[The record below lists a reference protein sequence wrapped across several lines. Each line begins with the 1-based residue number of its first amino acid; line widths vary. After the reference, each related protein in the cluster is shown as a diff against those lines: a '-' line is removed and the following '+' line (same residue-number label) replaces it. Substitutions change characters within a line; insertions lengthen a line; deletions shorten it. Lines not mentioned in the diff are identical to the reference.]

1 MVLDKNNQGIS
12 YARQSILEHARKN
25 NQEWV
30 WMIDDDITGMFIWNG
45 KKLVKWCALSVLT
58 LALDEAQKTPNLA
71 IAGLDFRQFAWSH
84 KGKPIM
90 NTQICAVALINTK
103 KTWALSYPNHLMEDR
118 DFCIQAILS
127 GYDTMRFTKY
137 AFNTLPM
144 GKEEGGC
151 QMINNRGKQMKKAV
165 KALCNKYGTE
175 IISPYVKKN
184 GWYDCRI
191 KWSRL
196 LHHK

>member
-1 MVLDKNNQGIS
+1 MNIYIPSKGRPHCRTYSLLMESHYEGAIVVVEPQDKNKYESVGIKNLLVLDKNNQGIS

-118 DFCIQAILS
+118 DFCIQAIPVSYTHL
-127 GYDTMRFTKY
+127 
-137 AFNTLPM
+137 TLPTSDL
-144 GKEEGGC
+144 
-151 QMINNRGKQMKKAV
+151 V
-165 KALCNKYGTE
+165 
-175 IISPYVKKN
+175 
-184 GWYDCRI
+184 
-191 KWSRL
+191 
-196 LHHK
+196 